1 MGRKKKIEFLMNTEW
16 MFEKPIDQEHKEY
29 KLLSYFQKM
38 GEKLD
43 NMELYPSFIELS
55 LHLANIQTLIKDKK
69 IIYTDKKFSTIDDEL
84 LVKDLKIKEIPALE
98 SEEMGEF
105 TKILSYS
112 APRMLEYFN
121 IAKSV
126 WEIVF
131 DSIILKV
138 KKNKDEILTKKGYFY
153 YINPK
158 DEMYYMW
165 EYDIKSVN
173 KKSPESKPLVNLIY
187 SDKKN
192 NLTITKIINT
202 FSQWNIENKSK
213 LPLFEMSCDGEFPI
227 NETLLPLFKRK
238 LISYVNQV
246 QMLENY
252 KKNKEQLNS

>member
-1 MGRKKKIEFLMNTEW
+1 MNTEW

-84 LVKDLKIKEIPALE
+84 LVKDLKIKEIPTLE
-98 SEEMGEF
+98 SDEMGEF

-131 DSIILKV
+131 DSIVMKL
-138 KKNKDEILTKKGYFY
+138 KKNKTSLICKLYGRK
-153 YINPK
+153 
-158 DEMYYMW
+158 
-165 EYDIKSVN
+165 
-173 KKSPESKPLVNLIY
+173 ESFV
-187 SDKKN
+187 
-192 NLTITKIINT
+192 
-202 FSQWNIENKSK
+202 F
-213 LPLFEMSCDGEFPI
+213 M
-227 NETLLPLFKRK
+227 
-238 LISYVNQV
+238 
-246 QMLENY
+246 
-252 KKNKEQLNS
+252 